1 MKLFYIISSIL
12 MYNRRYNMEPIQRLY
27 KKDKIVTRS
36 LHIDEDLYAK
46 LQYLCEE
53 VFDTS
58 ISKVVNI
65 CVETLL
71 QDKENIKFYKKPY
84 KTDSIYR
91 SILFRKEFYDE
102 LIAIRNKKGISFSRL
117 VNGSIKEFLDK
128 YQGKYFKIK

>member
-1 MKLFYIISSIL
+1 
-12 MYNRRYNMEPIQRLY
+12 MEPIQRLY

-36 LHIDEDLYAK
+36 LHIDEDLYIK
-46 LQYLCEE
+46 LQYLCDN

-58 ISKVVNI
+58 ISKILNI

-71 QDKENIKFYKKPY
+71 QNKDNIKFYKKPY
-84 KTDSIYR
+84 KIDSIYR

-102 LIAIRNKKGISFSRL
+102 LIKIRDKTGISFSRL

-128 YQGKYFKIK
+128 YEGKYFGKGYGSLFK

>member
-1 MKLFYIISSIL
+1 MKLSYIISGIL

-36 LHIDEDLYAK
+36 LHIDEDLYEK
-46 LQYLCEE
+46 LQYLCDE

-58 ISKVVNI
+58 ISKIINI

-71 QDKENIKFYKKPY
+71 QDKNNIKFYKKPH

-91 SILFRKEFYDE
+91 SILFRKEFYDK
-102 LIAIRNKKGISFSRL
+102 LIQIRDKKGISFSRL
-117 VNGSIKEFLDK
+117 VNGSIKEFLEK
-128 YQGKYFKIK
+128 YQGKYFAIK